1 MIAGCRSPRP
11 QVATTGPVSGNS
23 FVIRNVRVFDG
34 ELVTERANV
43 VVRDGRVVSVGRRAP
58 SGLASIEGEG
68 STLFPGLIDAHAHVG
83 NVATLRNA
91 LRLGVTTTLDM
102 MTQPEFAKSQRPRRD
117 SLVRTDLADLY
128 SVGVPVTSPGGMGTQ
143 FGIPL
148 TTISGPGEAEAM
160 VRSRLADGSDWVKI
174 MYEPDAKIVSS
185 ISFETLKAVVAA
197 AHAQGALTLAHV
209 SSRRGA
215 RDVVAAGADGLAHL
229 FSDSVIDASLV
240 KQIVAK
246 GMFVVPTLS
255 NFAAFEGGPQ
265 RGALAADA
273 RLAPFLTEAQRKALT
288 GPAPGKDFPM
298 APYLVRFTLAPATEN
313 VRRLHAAGARILAGD
328 DASSN
333 LLAMGAGLH
342 GELELLVRA
351 GLSPR
356 EALAAATSG
365 PARAFKL
372 RDRGRIVAGARA
384 DLVLVKGN
392 PLTDITA
399 TRAIVRVFKNGFEVS
414 RVIAP

>member
-1 MIAGCRSPRP
+1 M
-11 QVATTGPVSGNS
+11 GPVAGNS
-23 FVIRNVRVFDG
+23 FVVRNVRVFDG
-34 ELVTERANV
+34 ERVTERANV
-43 VVRDGRVVSVGRRAP
+43 VVRDGRIISVGRRSP
-58 SGLASIEGEG
+58 SGLPSIEGAG
-68 STLFPGLIDAHAHVG
+68 RTLMPGLIDAHAHVG

-91 LRLGVTTTLDM
+91 LRLGVTATLDM

-148 TTISGPGEAEAM
+148 TTISGPSEAQAM
-160 VRSRLADGSDWVKI
+160 VRSRLADDSDWVKI
-174 MYEPDAKIVSS
+174 MYEPDARIVSS

-197 AHAQGALTLAHV
+197 ARAQGALTLAHV

-229 FSDSVIDASLV
+229 FSDSLIDAALV
-240 KQIVAK
+240 KQIADQ
-246 GMFVVPTLS
+246 GMFVVATLS
-255 NFAAFEGGPQ
+255 NFAAFEGGTQ
-265 RGALAADA
+265 RRALAADP
-273 RLAPFLTEAQRKALT
+273 RLEPFLTAAQRKALT
-288 GPAPGKDFPM
+288 GPAPGKDNPM
-298 APYLVRFTLAPATEN
+298 APYLVRFTLATATEN

-328 DASSN
+328 DAASN

-342 GELELLVRA
+342 GELELLVQA

-356 EALAAATSG
+356 EALVAATSG

-372 RDRGRIVAGARA
+372 GDRGRIVAGARA
-384 DLVLVKGN
+384 DLVLVEGN

-399 TRAIVRVFKNGFEVS
+399 TRAIVRVFKNGFEIS